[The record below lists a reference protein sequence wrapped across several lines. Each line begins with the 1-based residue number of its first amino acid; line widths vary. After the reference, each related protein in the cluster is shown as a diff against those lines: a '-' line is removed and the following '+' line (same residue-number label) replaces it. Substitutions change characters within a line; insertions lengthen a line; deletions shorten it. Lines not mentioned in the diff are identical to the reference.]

1 MRKLKFRKAK
11 PLAPRLASQE
21 ALGRDLDPLGDKPWG
36 GMDGMKGVPLVGTV
50 RMGTNAGVG
59 GGKQHKRARAPTLM
73 VFVCSL
79 RPLRVLMALSASL
92 GSE

>member
-1 MRKLKFRKAK
+1 MGG
-11 PLAPRLASQE
+11 QE
-21 ALGRDLDPLGDKPWG
+21 A
-36 GMDGMKGVPLVGTV
+36 
-50 RMGTNAGVG
+50 VG
-59 GGKQHKRARAPTLM
+59 GWTAGKEAVHVGSNKGEVRTVGDRQERGMRPLTLM

>member
-1 MRKLKFRKAK
+1 MGSNKGEVRTVGDRQERGMR
-11 PLAPRLASQE
+11 PL
-21 ALGRDLDPLGDKPWG
+21 
-36 GMDGMKGVPLVGTV
+36 
-50 RMGTNAGVG
+50 
-59 GGKQHKRARAPTLM
+59 TLM

>member
-1 MRKLKFRKAK
+1 MGEDR
-11 PLAPRLASQE
+11 QQ
-21 ALGRDLDPLGDKPWG
+21 WG
-36 GMDGMKGVPLVGTV
+36 EWMYGEGMVVGGWVAVKGSVQVGGNKEE
-50 RMGTNAGVG
+50 MGTAKMGSHRDG
-59 GGKQHKRARAPTLM
+59 WQWGTRALTLM

>member
-1 MRKLKFRKAK
+1 MDGSEGVV
-11 PLAPRLASQE
+11 PV
-21 ALGRDLDPLGDKPWG
+21 GRDKGD
-36 GMDGMKGVPLVGTV
+36 MGTV
-50 RMGTNAGVG
+50 GMGTNGNGRQAARGT
-59 GGKQHKRARAPTLM
+59 RAPTLM